1 MTMSD
6 YRLKFNILDGLLGTN
21 CPNDTN
27 SRLKFNIL
35 SQKKKKKNCICKV
48 ENDLFPFKRTRTPK
62 KRKSEKKRKKKKEKK
77 KSRHVELFQNC
88 YKKQS

>member
-35 SQKKKKKNCICKV
+35 SQKKKKKLYMQGR
-48 ENDLFPFKRTRTPK
+48 E
-62 KRKSEKKRKKKKEKK
+62 
-77 KSRHVELFQNC
+77 
-88 YKKQS
+88 